1 MTIPPSPEQLPPIAS
16 AADLEHVWRELM
28 GELGFARPQMYVL
41 FLEHDG
47 QPFFITHVDDLPAR
61 ATPLEVR
68 QLVRM
73 FRLVQADDD
82 VGCAF
87 LVCRPGTATL
97 TPGDRTWAR
106 ALASVTHW
114 PVHVASDEDV
124 RVVAPDD
131 LAEAG

>member
-1 MTIPPSPEQLPPIAS
+1 MQIPPLPEQLPPITS
-16 AADLEHVWRELM
+16 PADLEHAWRVLM

-41 FLEHDG
+41 FLQDDG
-47 QPFFITHVDDLPAR
+47 QPFFVTHLEDLPAR

-68 QLVRM
+68 QVVRM
-73 FRLVQADDD
+73 FRLVQADTD

-97 TPGDRTWAR
+97 TPADRTWAR
-106 ALASVTHW
+106 ALVSVTRW
-114 PVHVASDEDV
+114 PVHVATDEDV

-131 LAEAG
+131 LVEAG